1 MNGHGRSPGPGH
13 ALVVQSV
20 GYSVPDDL
28 RSPPEAGLALS
39 GEGALACAWLAL
51 NPTRAKVL
59 TLDLVGLYVPL
70 PMDDEFG
77 LAILKAFGSSRRW
90 RGRPGRG
97 QT

>member
-59 TLDLVGLYVPL
+59 TDALTPDLVGLYVPL

-77 LAILKAFGSSRRW
+77 LAILKAFGS
-90 RGRPGRG
+90 
-97 QT
+97 